1 MRNRG
6 DGRRVVLHL
15 SLGGR
20 ESKYYNPCSN
30 LLTTIVSR
38 QIRNCLSAGGKSGV

>member
-20 ESKYYNPCSN
+20 ESKYYN